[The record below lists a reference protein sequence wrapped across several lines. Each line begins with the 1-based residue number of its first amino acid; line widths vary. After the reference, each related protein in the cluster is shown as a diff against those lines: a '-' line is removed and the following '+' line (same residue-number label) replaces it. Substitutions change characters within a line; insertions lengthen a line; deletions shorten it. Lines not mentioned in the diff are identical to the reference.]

1 MSNQAITNGEQ
12 GVNATGFGHRQIML
26 SHADDQT
33 TDQVDQ
39 KNQQA
44 GHGVTAHEFRSTV
57 HGTEEVRFLGQF
69 STALFGSFLVNHAS
83 VQVSVN

>member
-1 MSNQAITNGEQ
+1 
-12 GVNATGFGHRQIML
+12 ML

-39 KNQQA
+39 ENQQT
-44 GHGVTAHEFRSTV
+44 GHGVTAHKFRSTV
-57 HGTEEVRFLGQF
+57 HRTEEVRFLGQLGA
-69 STALFGSFLVNHAS
+69 ALFGSFLVNHAS